1 MSTRHGIP
9 EEDYSKHVTVSVND
23 DGVHEMRMSQQFQQE
38 MNEELLALS
47 KQAFINGEPN
57 PLFGFADRIPDHYKN
72 ARGPFTLEIGGESGS
87 RVHNDQAASGN
98 HPSAGP
104 SSVPEKK
111 DLATRSHPYGS
122 TRIGNPNW
130 VDEANGRTFEVLPN
144 SNCNRDCVECMPQF
158 CTAEDKR
165 QVINVSNANA
175 KEKAKKLATQA
186 EQDRQYLQVKLQQ
199 YGDAVKKKWEKLS
212 RERRRA
218 LMLAAQPSL
227 YQDKWPELR
236 SMFGY
241 DQKAFGSHEEVLVD
255 VQDTKKLQELAAR
268 DEKFRNGYM
277 VPYLNLETL
286 MDDRNKVLSLLHYRS
301 ANKLEDWVMFDSA
314 QAKRAVEGGNLSRE
328 YNENCVIMFGE
339 RYGDLVKWHRAQCH
353 RWNLIGY
360 PRAIIVLETQA
371 LLLGFLRRLVDGIVP
386 PSSTAMA
393 GNAEWTLLA
402 SRGFRAANQ
411 TECWSPLANQAFSAP
426 PALEPAD
433 VSKKVRAQLQAAQDH
448 LRFLQT
454 DPAYFHRY
462 IAMQRKGEHFIHM
475 SSDDISTSIAS
486 FAVVLPIDHVRHLQ
500 QLLEE
505 CEYVQRV
512 HDQYKSSI
520 ELGGVLPNVY
530 ERAVGALE
538 IFVINLYHA
547 ERYLLAEMLPR
558 SPGFHRNHKYVKPP
572 EGHTI
577 SKIRL
582 RKTDCTPNETN
593 EACYSDD
600 PLLFA
605 MYNLCGD
612 PEDNRL
618 FSIPFLMSFIE
629 DLLARG
635 TAEQHARIDQ
645 ALYDQIGRM
654 SVYGEILVNLRL
666 TRPLSEPMWLE
677 NINEDYKQRA
687 AWRTWMCTPA
697 KPDAVENKKL
707 AGLLEAFYK
716 RPMPVG
722 KKDAEWLTKAAESR
736 KYMADFWAYARQV
749 RRSKVTGIGLS
760 DSDSEADVALFAADQ
775 SEEYLREVRAEED
788 MVRKAIAAAA
798 AAKVGLQEDAPFQSQ
813 WDGNEGNNKSVLP
826 VGRIKPKTRPE
837 HEQFTNDPVRPVD
850 DDAQDEGGKACI
862 PVNSESLRIFARIF
876 PNTTELAFKGVV
888 QWKQFVT
895 AMTDAECSATHTG
908 GSAVSFERKARD
920 GADGTIVF
928 HKPHPDTEMDNMM
941 LRMMGKR
948 LKKWF
953 GWDEGT
959 FVERAKVASK

>member
-1 MSTRHGIP
+1 
-9 EEDYSKHVTVSVND
+9 
-23 DGVHEMRMSQQFQQE
+23 
-38 MNEELLALS
+38 
-47 KQAFINGEPN
+47 
-57 PLFGFADRIPDHYKN
+57 
-72 ARGPFTLEIGGESGS
+72 
-87 RVHNDQAASGN
+87 
-98 HPSAGP
+98 
-104 SSVPEKK
+104 
-111 DLATRSHPYGS
+111 
-122 TRIGNPNW
+122 
-130 VDEANGRTFEVLPN
+130 
-144 SNCNRDCVECMPQF
+144 MPQF
-158 CTAEDKR
+158 CTAADKR
-165 QVINVSNANA
+165 QVINISNATA

-186 EQDRQYLQVKLQQ
+186 EQDRQYLQIKLQQ
-199 YGDAVKKKWEKLS
+199 YGDAVKKKWEKLA

-218 LMLAAQPSL
+218 LILAAQPSL

-241 DQKAFGSHEEVLVD
+241 DHKAFGNHEEVWVD
-255 VQDTKKLQELAAR
+255 VRDTKKLQELAAR

-286 MDDRNKVLSLLHYRS
+286 MDDRSKILSLLHYRS
-301 ANKLEDWVMFDSA
+301 TYKLEDWVMFDSA

-360 PRAIIVLETQA
+360 PRAIIILEAQA
-371 LLLGFLRRLVDGIVP
+371 FLLGFLRRLVDGIVP
-386 PSSTAMA
+386 PSSTATV
-393 GNAEWTLLA
+393 GNAEWTLLV
-402 SRGFRAANQ
+402 SRGFKATNQ
-411 TECWSPLANQAFSAP
+411 TESWSALANQPFSAP
-426 PALEPAD
+426 PSLAPAD
-433 VSKKVRAQLQAAQDH
+433 ISKKVRAQLQAAEDH

-454 DPAYFHRY
+454 DPAYFHRS
-462 IAMQRKGEHFIHM
+462 IAMQRKGEHFVHM
-475 SSDDISTSIAS
+475 SSEEISTSIAS
-486 FAVVLPIDHVRHLQ
+486 FAVVLPITHVTRLR

-520 ELGGVLPNVY
+520 EVGGVLPEVY
-530 ERAVGALE
+530 ERALGALE

-558 SPGFHRNHKYVKPP
+558 SPGFYRNHKYLKNAD
-572 EGHTI
+572 GHTV

-582 RKTDCTPNETN
+582 RKTDCDPNETN

-666 TRPLSEPMWLE
+666 TRPLSEPMWLDMV
-677 NINEDYKQRA
+677 NEDYKQRA

-697 KPDAVENKKL
+697 KHDAAENKKFSE
-707 AGLLEAFYK
+707 LLEAFYK
-716 RPMPVG
+716 HSMPVG

-760 DSDSEADVALFAADQ
+760 DSDIEADVALFAADQ
-775 SEEYLREVRAEED
+775 SEEYLQEVRAEED

-798 AAKVGLQEDAPFQSQ
+798 AAKAGFQEEAPVQSQ
-813 WDGNEGNNKSVLP
+813 WEGKEENNKFVLA
-826 VGRIKPKTRPE
+826 VGRVKPKTRPE
-837 HEQFTNDPVRPVD
+837 HEPVTNELATPVD
-850 DDAQDEGGKACI
+850 EYAQNQDSRTCI

-876 PNTTELAFKGVV
+876 PSTTDTTFKGAV

-895 AMTDAECSATHTG
+895 AMTDAGCSATHTG

-928 HKPHPDTEMDNMM
+928 HKPHPDTEMDNFM

-959 FVERAKVASK
+959 FEERAKVASK

>member
-1 MSTRHGIP
+1 MSTGHGIP
-9 EEDYSKHVTVSVND
+9 EVDYSKHVTWTVNN
-23 DGVHEMRMSQQFQQE
+23 DGVHEMRMSPQFQRE

-47 KQAFINGEPN
+47 KQPLVNGQPN
-57 PLFGFADRIPDHYKN
+57 PFFGFADRIPDHYKN
-72 ARGPFTLEIGGESGS
+72 AQGPFTLEIDGESGCS
-87 RVHNDQAASGN
+87 VHHDQASSGN
-98 HPSAGP
+98 RPSTGP
-104 SSVPEKK
+104 SSVPQKK
-111 DLATRSHPYGS
+111 DHPTRSHSYGS
-122 TRIGNPNW
+122 TRIGDPNW

-144 SNCNRDCVECMPQF
+144 PKCNRDCVECMPQF
-158 CTAEDKR
+158 CTSADKR
-165 QVINVSNANA
+165 QVINISNASA

-199 YGDAVKKKWEKLS
+199 YGDAVKKKWEKLG

-218 LMLAAQPSL
+218 LILAAQPSL

-241 DQKAFGSHEEVLVD
+241 DHKAFGNHEEVWVD
-255 VQDTKKLQELAAR
+255 VRDTKKLQELAAR

-286 MDDRNKVLSLLHYRS
+286 MDDRSKILSLLHYRS
-301 ANKLEDWVMFDSA
+301 AYKLEDWVMFDSA

-328 YNENCVIMFGE
+328 YNENCIIMFGE

-360 PRAIIVLETQA
+360 PRAIVILEAQA
-371 LLLGFLRRLVDGIVP
+371 FLLGFLRRLVDGIVP
-386 PSSTAMA
+386 PDSTAVM

-402 SRGFRAANQ
+402 SRGFKAANQ
-411 TECWSPLANQAFSAP
+411 TEYWSALANQPFSAP
-426 PALEPAD
+426 PTLDPVD

-454 DPAYFHRY
+454 DPAYFHRF
-462 IAMQRKGEHFIHM
+462 IALQRKGEHFVYM
-475 SSDDISTSIAS
+475 SSDQIWKSIAQ
-486 FAVVLPIDHVRHLQ
+486 FAIVLPIAHVTHLR

-512 HDQYKSSI
+512 CDQHKSSI
-520 ELGGVLPNVY
+520 EVVGVLPASY
-530 ERAVGALE
+530 EKALGALE
-538 IFVINLYHA
+538 IFVINLYHT
-547 ERYLLAEMLPR
+547 ERYLLAQMLPR
-558 SPGFHRNHKYVKPP
+558 RPGFYRNHKYSNTAD
-572 EGHTI
+572 GHTI

-582 RKTDCTPNETN
+582 RKMDCTPNETN

-612 PEDNRL
+612 PEDTRL
-618 FSIPFLMSFIE
+618 LSIPFLMSFVE

-645 ALYDQIGRM
+645 ALCDQIGRM
-654 SVYGEILVNLRL
+654 SVYGEILVNLRM
-666 TRPLSEPMWLE
+666 TRPLAAPMWLDE
-677 NINEDYKQRA
+677 VTEDYKQRS
-687 AWRTWMCTPA
+687 AWRTWMCTP
-697 KPDAVENKKL
+697 PNLDAAENKKCS
-707 AGLLEAFYK
+707 GLLESFYMH
-716 RPMPVG
+716 PMPVG

-760 DSDSEADVALFAADQ
+760 DSDIEADVALFAADQ
-775 SEEYLREVRAEED
+775 SEEYLQEVRAEED
-788 MVRKAIAAAA
+788 MVRKAIAGVA
-798 AAKVGLQEDAPFQSQ
+798 AAKAGFQEEAPVQSQ
-813 WDGNEGNNKSVLP
+813 WEDNEGKNKFVLP
-826 VGRIKPKTRPE
+826 VGRVKPKTRPE
-837 HEQFTNDPVRPVD
+837 HEPVTDDLARPVD
-850 DDAQDEGGKACI
+850 DDAQDQDGRTCI
-862 PVNSESLRIFARIF
+862 PVNSESLRIFARIL
-876 PNTTELAFKGVV
+876 PSITETTFKGVV

-895 AMTDAECSATHTG
+895 AMTDAGFSATHTG

-928 HKPHPDTEMDNMM
+928 HKPHPDTEMDNLM

-953 GWDEGT
+953 GWDDGT
-959 FVERAKVASK
+959 FVEREKDASK

>member
-1 MSTRHGIP
+1 MSTGHGIP
-9 EEDYSKHVTVSVND
+9 EEDYSKHVTWTVNN
-23 DGVHEMRMSQQFQQE
+23 DGVHEMRMSPQFQRE

-47 KQAFINGEPN
+47 RQSLVNGQPN
-57 PLFGFADRIPDHYKN
+57 PFFGFADRISDHYKN
-72 ARGPFTLEIGGESGS
+72 AQGPFTLEIDGESGCS
-87 RVHNDQAASGN
+87 VHHDQASSGN
-98 HPSAGP
+98 RPSTGP
-104 SSVPEKK
+104 SSVPQKK
-111 DLATRSHPYGS
+111 DHPTRSHSYGS
-122 TRIGNPNW
+122 TRIGDPNW

-144 SNCNRDCVECMPQF
+144 PNCNRDCVECMPQF
-158 CTAEDKR
+158 CTAADKR
-165 QVINVSNANA
+165 QVINISNATA

-186 EQDRQYLQVKLQQ
+186 EQDRQYLQIKLQQ
-199 YGDAVKKKWEKLS
+199 YGDAVKKKWEKLA

-218 LMLAAQPSL
+218 LILAAQPSL

-241 DQKAFGSHEEVLVD
+241 DHKAFGNHEEVWVD
-255 VQDTKKLQELAAR
+255 VRDTKKLQELAAR

-286 MDDRNKVLSLLHYRS
+286 MDDRSKILSLLHYRS
-301 ANKLEDWVMFDSA
+301 TYKLEDWVMFDSA

-360 PRAIIVLETQA
+360 PRAIIILEAQA
-371 LLLGFLRRLVDGIVP
+371 FLLGFLRRLVDGIVP
-386 PSSTAMA
+386 PSSTATV

-402 SRGFRAANQ
+402 SRGFKATNQ
-411 TECWSPLANQAFSAP
+411 TESWSALANQPFSAP
-426 PALEPAD
+426 PSLAPAD
-433 VSKKVRAQLQAAQDH
+433 ISKKVRAQLQAAEDH

-454 DPAYFHRY
+454 DPAYFHRS
-462 IAMQRKGEHFIHM
+462 IAMQRKGEHFVHM
-475 SSDDISTSIAS
+475 SSEEISTSIAS
-486 FAVVLPIDHVRHLQ
+486 FAVVLPITHVTRLR

-520 ELGGVLPNVY
+520 EVGGVLPEVY
-530 ERAVGALE
+530 ERALGALE

-558 SPGFHRNHKYVKPP
+558 SPGFYRNHKYLKNAD
-572 EGHTI
+572 GHTV

-582 RKTDCTPNETN
+582 RKTDCDPNETN

-605 MYNLCGD
+605 MYNPCGD

-666 TRPLSEPMWLE
+666 TRPLSEPMWLDMV
-677 NINEDYKQRA
+677 NEDYKQRA

-697 KPDAVENKKL
+697 KHDAAENKKFSE
-707 AGLLEAFYK
+707 LLEAFYK
-716 RPMPVG
+716 HSMPVG

-760 DSDSEADVALFAADQ
+760 DSDIEADVALFAADQ
-775 SEEYLREVRAEED
+775 SEEYLQEIRAEED

-798 AAKVGLQEDAPFQSQ
+798 AAKAGFQEEAPVQSQ
-813 WDGNEGNNKSVLP
+813 WEGKEENNKFVLA
-826 VGRIKPKTRPE
+826 VGRVKPKTRPE
-837 HEQFTNDPVRPVD
+837 HEPVTNELATPVD
-850 DDAQDEGGKACI
+850 EYAQNQDSRTCI

-876 PNTTELAFKGVV
+876 PSTTDTTFKGAV

-895 AMTDAECSATHTG
+895 AMTDAGCSATHTG

-928 HKPHPDTEMDNMM
+928 HKPHPDTEMDNFM

-959 FVERAKVASK
+959 FEERAKVASK

>member
-1 MSTRHGIP
+1 
-9 EEDYSKHVTVSVND
+9 
-23 DGVHEMRMSQQFQQE
+23 
-38 MNEELLALS
+38 
-47 KQAFINGEPN
+47 
-57 PLFGFADRIPDHYKN
+57 
-72 ARGPFTLEIGGESGS
+72 
-87 RVHNDQAASGN
+87 
-98 HPSAGP
+98 
-104 SSVPEKK
+104 
-111 DLATRSHPYGS
+111 
-122 TRIGNPNW
+122 
-130 VDEANGRTFEVLPN
+130 
-144 SNCNRDCVECMPQF
+144 
-158 CTAEDKR
+158 
-165 QVINVSNANA
+165 
-175 KEKAKKLATQA
+175 
-186 EQDRQYLQVKLQQ
+186 
-199 YGDAVKKKWEKLS
+199 
-212 RERRRA
+212 
-218 LMLAAQPSL
+218 
-227 YQDKWPELR
+227 
-236 SMFGY
+236 MFGY
-241 DQKAFGSHEEVLVD
+241 DHKAFGNHEEVWVD
-255 VQDTKKLQELAAR
+255 VRDTKKLQELAAR

-286 MDDRNKVLSLLHYRS
+286 MDDRSKILSLLHYRS
-301 ANKLEDWVMFDSA
+301 TYKLEDWVMFDSA

-360 PRAIIVLETQA
+360 PRAIIILEAQA
-371 LLLGFLRRLVDGIVP
+371 FLLGFLRRLVDGIVP
-386 PSSTAMA
+386 PSSTATV
-393 GNAEWTLLA
+393 GNAEWTLLV
-402 SRGFRAANQ
+402 SRGFKATNQ
-411 TECWSPLANQAFSAP
+411 TESWSALANQPFSAP
-426 PALEPAD
+426 PSLAPAD
-433 VSKKVRAQLQAAQDH
+433 ISKKVRAQLQAAEDH

-454 DPAYFHRY
+454 DPAYFHRS
-462 IAMQRKGEHFIHM
+462 IAMQRKGEHFVHM
-475 SSDDISTSIAS
+475 SSEEISTSIAS
-486 FAVVLPIDHVRHLQ
+486 FAVVLPITHVTRLR

-520 ELGGVLPNVY
+520 EVGGVLPEVY
-530 ERAVGALE
+530 ERALGALE

-558 SPGFHRNHKYVKPP
+558 SPGFYRNHKYLKNAD
-572 EGHTI
+572 GHTV

-582 RKTDCTPNETN
+582 RKTDCDPNETN

-666 TRPLSEPMWLE
+666 TRPLSEPMWLDMV
-677 NINEDYKQRA
+677 NEDYKQRA

-697 KPDAVENKKL
+697 KHDAAENKKFSE
-707 AGLLEAFYK
+707 LLEAFYK
-716 RPMPVG
+716 HSMPVG

-760 DSDSEADVALFAADQ
+760 DSDIEADVALFAADQ
-775 SEEYLREVRAEED
+775 SEEYLQEVRAEED

-798 AAKVGLQEDAPFQSQ
+798 AAKAGFQEEAPVQSQ
-813 WDGNEGNNKSVLP
+813 WEGKEENNKFVLA
-826 VGRIKPKTRPE
+826 VGRVKPKTRPE
-837 HEQFTNDPVRPVD
+837 HEPVTNELATPVD
-850 DDAQDEGGKACI
+850 EYAQNQDSRTCI

-876 PNTTELAFKGVV
+876 PSTTDTTFKGAV

-895 AMTDAECSATHTG
+895 AMTDAGCSATHTG

-928 HKPHPDTEMDNMM
+928 HKPHPDTEMDNFM

-959 FVERAKVASK
+959 FEERAKVASK

>member
-1 MSTRHGIP
+1 MSTGHGIP
-9 EEDYSKHVTVSVND
+9 EEDYSKHVTWTVNN
-23 DGVHEMRMSQQFQQE
+23 DGVHEMRMSPQFQRE

-47 KQAFINGEPN
+47 RQSLVNGQPN
-57 PLFGFADRIPDHYKN
+57 PFFGFADRIPDHYKN
-72 ARGPFTLEIGGESGS
+72 AQGPFTLEIDGESGCS
-87 RVHNDQAASGN
+87 VHHDQASSGN
-98 HPSAGP
+98 RPSTGP
-104 SSVPEKK
+104 SSVPQKK
-111 DLATRSHPYGS
+111 DHPTRSHSYGS
-122 TRIGNPNW
+122 TRIGDPNW

-144 SNCNRDCVECMPQF
+144 PNCNRDCVECMPQF
-158 CTAEDKR
+158 CTAADKR
-165 QVINVSNANA
+165 QVINISNATA

-186 EQDRQYLQVKLQQ
+186 EQDRQYLQIKLQQ
-199 YGDAVKKKWEKLS
+199 YGDAVKKKWEKLA

-218 LMLAAQPSL
+218 LILAAQPSL

-241 DQKAFGSHEEVLVD
+241 DHKAFGNHEEVWVD
-255 VQDTKKLQELAAR
+255 VRDTKKLQELAAR
-268 DEKFRNGYM
+268 GEKFRNGYM

-286 MDDRNKVLSLLHYRS
+286 MDDRSKILSLLHYRS
-301 ANKLEDWVMFDSA
+301 TYKLEDWVMFDSA

-360 PRAIIVLETQA
+360 PRAIIILEAQA
-371 LLLGFLRRLVDGIVP
+371 FLLGFLRRLVDGIVP
-386 PSSTAMA
+386 PSSTATV

-402 SRGFRAANQ
+402 SRGFKATNQ
-411 TECWSPLANQAFSAP
+411 TESWSALAKQPFSAP
-426 PALEPAD
+426 PSLAPAD
-433 VSKKVRAQLQAAQDH
+433 ISKKVRAQLQAAEDH

-454 DPAYFHRY
+454 DPAYFHRS
-462 IAMQRKGEHFIHM
+462 IAMQRKGEHFVHM
-475 SSDDISTSIAS
+475 SSEEISTSIAS
-486 FAVVLPIDHVRHLQ
+486 FAVVLPITHVTRLR

-520 ELGGVLPNVY
+520 EVGGVLPEVY
-530 ERAVGALE
+530 ERALGALE

-558 SPGFHRNHKYVKPP
+558 SPGFYRNHKYLKNAD
-572 EGHTI
+572 GHTV

-582 RKTDCTPNETN
+582 RKTDCDPNETN

-666 TRPLSEPMWLE
+666 TRPLSEPMWLDMV
-677 NINEDYKQRA
+677 NEDYKQRA
-687 AWRTWMCTPA
+687 VWRTWMCTPA
-697 KPDAVENKKL
+697 KHDAAENKKFSE
-707 AGLLEAFYK
+707 LLEAFYK
-716 RPMPVG
+716 HSMPVG

-760 DSDSEADVALFAADQ
+760 DSDIEADVALFAADQ
-775 SEEYLREVRAEED
+775 SEEYLQEVRAEED

-798 AAKVGLQEDAPFQSQ
+798 AAKAGFQEEAPVQSQ
-813 WDGNEGNNKSVLP
+813 WEGKEENNKFVLA
-826 VGRIKPKTRPE
+826 VGRVKPKTRPE
-837 HEQFTNDPVRPVD
+837 HEPVTNELATSVD
-850 DDAQDEGGKACI
+850 EYAQNQDSRTCI

-876 PNTTELAFKGVV
+876 PSTTDTTFKGAV

-895 AMTDAECSATHTG
+895 AMTDAGCSATHTG

-928 HKPHPDTEMDNMM
+928 HKPHPDTEMDNFM

-959 FVERAKVASK
+959 FEERAKVASK